1 MSRFEWDEEKAKAN
15 LRKHGVAFEK
25 AHYFQFPTA
34 VEWLDDRSGYGEER
48 IKATGFIGNKLHVLI
63 YTQRGN
69 AIRVISLRMAIRKDI
84 DEYVKAQG

>member
-25 AHYFQFPTA
+25 AHYFQFSTA
-34 VEWLDDRSGYGEER
+34 VEWLDDWSGYGEER